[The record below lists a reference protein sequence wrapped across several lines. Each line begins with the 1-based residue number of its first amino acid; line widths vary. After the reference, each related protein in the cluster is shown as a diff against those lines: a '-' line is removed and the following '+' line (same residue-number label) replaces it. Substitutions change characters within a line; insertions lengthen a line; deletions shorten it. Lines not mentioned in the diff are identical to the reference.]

1 MTESDRRFLER
12 AVARK
17 GIYLRLS
24 IAGIAVAAGLA
35 GWYLWSWISAR
46 NSTAH
51 TLTGFVI
58 VTLVLLNARQNLRQ
72 FRYGRILE
80 KLTTGRE

>member
-24 IAGIAVAAGLA
+24 IAGIAGLA

-46 NSTAH
+46 NTTAH

-58 VTLVLLNARQNLRQ
+58 VTLILLNARQNLRQ

-80 KLTTGRE
+80 KLTTGKD

>member
-24 IAGIAVAAGLA
+24 IAGLA

-46 NSTAH
+46 NTTAH

-80 KLTTGRE
+80 KLTTGKD